1 MKIKDFN
8 EIENFEFLVEADIEK
23 EVKGCFIGDL
33 LSWVMAK
40 GQPGDAWVTVQA
52 HLNVVAVA
60 LLRDFPCIIVCDNA
74 EVEQEMIDKCKE
86 EELNLLK
93 TNLSSYEVAK
103 VLSKLL

>member
-1 MKIKDFN
+1 MIVRDFKD
-8 EIENFEFLVEADIEK
+8 IDGFEFLVEEDLQK
-23 EVKGCFIGDL
+23 EIKGCFIGDL
-33 LSWVMAK
+33 LSWVMSK

-60 LLRDFPCIIVCDNA
+60 LLREFPCIIVCDSA
-74 EVEQEMIDKCKE
+74 EVDEEMIAKCKE
-86 EELNLLK
+86 EGLNLIK